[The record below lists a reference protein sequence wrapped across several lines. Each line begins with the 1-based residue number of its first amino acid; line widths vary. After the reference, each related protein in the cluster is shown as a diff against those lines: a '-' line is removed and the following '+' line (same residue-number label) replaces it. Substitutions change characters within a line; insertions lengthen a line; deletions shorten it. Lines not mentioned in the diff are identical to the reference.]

1 MTKTNLLL
9 FSATLLIFNFGCQ
22 SGKTVRVDSSQVAEY
37 KDLTIRDLDEFSAKM
52 FPRLM
57 QSPVTRKI
65 AGRVHVIAIGPMS
78 ALTTVEFPESIRI
91 NGLRNIITQ
100 SGLASISGTT
110 SNSSLNEFINF
121 AKSQRGRSGANLPD
135 YVLTQQIF
143 ESREYQSKVINK
155 TYRYILELV
164 DLNPNSSSLGQ
175 VVVSESEDI
184 IKMVRK

>member
-65 AGRVHVIAIGPMS
+65 AGRVPVIAIGPMS
-78 ALTTVEFPESIRI
+78 AQTTVEFPESIRI

-164 DLNPNSSSLGQ
+164 DLIPNSSSLGQ

-184 IKMVRK
+184 IKMVHK

>member
-1 MTKTNLLL
+1 MTKTNIILLSSTLLL
-9 FSATLLIFNFGCQ
+9 FNFGCQ

-57 QSPVTRKI
+57 QSPVTQKI
-65 AGRVHVIAIGPMS
+65 SGRVPVIAIGPMS
-78 ALTTVEFPESIRI
+78 AQTTVEFPESIRI

-164 DLNPNSSSLGQ
+164 DLNPNSPKLGQ

>member
-1 MTKTNLLL
+1 MNKLFLAL
-9 FSATLLIFNFGCQ
+9 FSLVLAFANFGCQ

-57 QSPVTRKI
+57 QSPATRKI
-65 AGRVHVIAIGPMS
+65 SGRLPVIAIGPMS
-78 ALTTVEFPESIRI
+78 AQTTVEFPESIRI

-100 SGLASISGTT
+100 SGLARISGTS
-110 SNSSLNEFINF
+110 SNSSLNEFISF

-135 YVLTQQIF
+135 FVLTQQIF
-143 ESREYQSKVINK
+143 ESREYQPRVINK

-164 DLNPNSSSLGQ
+164 DLNPNSPSLGQ

>member
-57 QSPVTRKI
+57 QSPVTQKI
-65 AGRVHVIAIGPMS
+65 AGRVPVIAIGPMS
-78 ALTTVEFPESIRI
+78 AQTTVEFPESIRI

-164 DLNPNSSSLGQ
+164 DLIPNSSSLGQ

-184 IKMVRK
+184 IKMVHK

>member
-1 MTKTNLLL
+1 MKKILFVLPILLL
-9 FSATLLIFNFGCQ
+9 SLFNFSCQ
-22 SGKTVRVDSSQVAEY
+22 SGKATRIDSSQVAEY
-37 KDLTIRDLDEFSAKM
+37 RDLTLRDLDEFSAKM

-57 QSPVTRKI
+57 QSPVTRRI
-65 AGRVHVIAIGPMS
+65 EGRLPVIAIGPMS
-78 ALTTVEFPESIRI
+78 AQTTVEFPDSIRI
-91 NGLRNIITQ
+91 NGLKNIITQ
-100 SGLASISGTT
+100 SGLARISGTT
-110 SNSSLNEFINF
+110 SNSSLNQFISF

-135 YVLTQQIF
+135 FVLTQQIF

-184 IKMVRK
+184 IKMVNK

>member
-1 MTKTNLLL
+1 MNKL
-9 FSATLLIFNFGCQ
+9 FLALSSLVLAFANFGCQ

-65 AGRVHVIAIGPMS
+65 SGRLPVIAIGPMS
-78 ALTTVEFPESIRI
+78 AQTTVEFPESIRI

-100 SGLASISGTT
+100 SGLARISGTS
-110 SNSSLNEFINF
+110 SNSSLNEFISF

-135 YVLTQQIF
+135 FVLTQQIF
-143 ESREYQSKVINK
+143 ESREYQPRVINK

-164 DLNPNSSSLGQ
+164 DLNPNSPNLGQ

>member
-1 MTKTNLLL
+1 MKISVFL
-9 FSATLLIFNFGCQ
+9 SSLLILLNFGCQ
-22 SGKTVRVDSSQVAEY
+22 SGKAVRVDSSQVAEY

-57 QSPVTRKI
+57 QSSVTKKI
-65 AGRVHVIAIGPMS
+65 GNRLPVIAIGPMT
-78 ALTTVEFPESIRI
+78 AQTTVEFPESIRI

-100 SGLASISGTT
+100 SGLARISGTT
-110 SNSSLNEFINF
+110 STSSLNEFINF

-135 YVLTQQIF
+135 FVLTQQIF
-143 ESREYQSKVINK
+143 ESREYQHKVINK

-164 DLNPNSSSLGQ
+164 DLNPNSPSLGQ

-184 IKMVRK
+184 IKMVNK